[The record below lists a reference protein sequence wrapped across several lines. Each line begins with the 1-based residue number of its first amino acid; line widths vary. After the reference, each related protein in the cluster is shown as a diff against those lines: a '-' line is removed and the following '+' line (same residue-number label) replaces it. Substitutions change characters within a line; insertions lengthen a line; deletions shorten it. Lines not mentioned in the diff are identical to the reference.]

1 YDRSLQNTN
10 NLVCGANKME
20 YHCTGLDMDRD
31 IGEVEYHDF
40 AKIMEGGICPI
51 CGKPVITV
59 SRGIEVGNIFQLG
72 TKYTKSMGM
81 TYVDQNGKSEYPI
94 MGCYGIGVG
103 RLAAAVCEVH
113 HDEYGPIW
121 PKAIAPWHVHL
132 CAMRVDD
139 PEVRAYA
146 DQLYADLLAAGVEV
160 IYDDRTVSAG
170 VMFSDADLLGVPLR
184 VVVSPRNLK
193 QAVLE
198 VSSRDKSLSEKI
210 SMENAVETIQKLLA
224 ELK

>member
-1 YDRSLQNTN
+1 
-10 NLVCGANKME
+10 
-20 YHCTGLDMDRD
+20 
-31 IGEVEYHDF
+31 
-40 AKIMEGGICPI
+40 
-51 CGKPVITV
+51 
-59 SRGIEVGNIFQLG
+59 
-72 TKYTKSMGM
+72 
-81 TYVDQNGKSEYPI
+81 
-94 MGCYGIGVG
+94 
-103 RLAAAVCEVH
+103 
-113 HDEYGPIW
+113 
-121 PKAIAPWHVHL
+121 
-132 CAMRVDD
+132 MRVDD

-160 IYDDRTVSAG
+160 IYDDRKVSAG